1 MDDELPLQGGSHA
14 SSSHEVSLEAT
25 TKRRE
30 DLGKHSVHTHFPK
43 DRNCE
48 ICKRTK
54 ITRAPCRRRKGEA
67 VPRADNFGDLITA
80 DHKVL
85 SDNCESRNNHRYAV
99 VVQDLATQWI
109 QAYPCKNKTS
119 QETQRS
125 LQKFLEP
132 ERKPKVI
139 YTDNSLEFG
148 KACADLSWNHCT
160 STPHRSETNG
170 IAQRAVRRVKEGTS
184 AVLLQSGLNESW
196 WADSMECYS
205 YLRNVTDLLSD
216 GKTPYERRFGKPFEG
231 PIIPFGSLVEYHPI
245 TAKDQSRIHQFGKK
259 VLPGLFLGYALYAG
273 GIWKGD
279 VLIADLE
286 ELETMDASEIYSKRL
301 NAKEVIFPQ
310 KGEFTFP
317 IADGRIKTLGEDQAL
332 RTSTLIRPRPN
343 RGEGHIDFLGESEG
357 FFPQPHDSH
366 PVAGEAL
373 HDFWSMSGSFMFRH
387 HVEPRVELYS
397 PREESFPI
405 PLKYIDV
412 TRTTHTNLDVKLE
425 KRIDDYWNFDGSR
438 DLSDPWTGF
447 TQFTLLDEKAPDGFP
462 WSGGRLTR
470 KQLTSRPDH
479 LWPELW
485 KSMGKNA
492 KLKEKQKWSEEKLHL
507 ENARKLR
514 GIYFIDPEDK
524 EYKETIKNA
533 RKKLETSVAPAMPC
547 KIMKNCGSGGSD
559 KNKTKLACIL
569 EANESSRMRMGN
581 SEPPNHEDH
590 IAGKGE
596 NSLQHYNLVHKFIP
610 MPQAMKIPAAKA
622 AVDKEWEKLEKISAW
637 NLTKVKSEKMVIDE
651 ARTAGAT
658 VQFASLMDICHL
670 KNAELEAKHQKYKG
684 RVVLRGDIVKDN
696 SGSYAVFTEQGSSA
710 SQMTA
715 AKIMDIISRL
725 PGCDGQAADA
735 VSAYTQVKMED
746 AHKLL
751 KIPKSECPDIWIR
764 LPRHK
769 WPKSWSS
776 MEDPV
781 VPLERNLYGRP
792 LAGLLWERQFEKILL
807 KHGWEKN
814 SKLGMSLCTS

>member
-1 MDDELPLQGGSHA
+1 MRIWVNTVFILTSLKTENARSSRGPKSQGLRA
-14 SSSHEVSLEAT
+14 
-25 TKRRE
+25 E
-30 DLGKHSVHTHFPK
+30 DAIVEPYLVQ
-43 DRNCE
+43 
-48 ICKRTK
+48 K
-54 ITRAPCRRRKGEA
+54 IM
-67 VPRADNFGDLITA
+67 VILITA

-148 KACADLSWNHCT
+148 KVCEDLSWNHCT
-160 STPHRSETNG
+160 SSTPHRSETNG
-170 IAQRAVRRVKEGTS
+170 IAERAVRRVKEGTS

-196 WADSMECYS
+196 WADSMECYI
-205 YLRNVTDLLSD
+205 YLPNVTDLLSD
-216 GKTPYERRFGKPFEG
+216 GKTPYERRFGQPFKG
-231 PIIPFGSLVEYHPI
+231 PIVPFGLLVEYYPI

-301 NAKEVIFPQ
+301 NAKEVIFPKQ
-310 KGEFTFP
+310 GEFIFP
-317 IADGRIKTLGEDQAL
+317 IADGRIKTPGGDQEL
-332 RTSTLIRPRPN
+332 RTSTLVRHRPVQ
-343 RGEGHIDFLGESEG
+343 GESNIDFLGEWEG
-357 FFPQPHDSH
+357 SLPQPHDSF
-366 PVAGEAL
+366 PDAGEAIN
-373 HDFWSMSGSFMFRH
+373 DFWSMSGSFIYRH
-387 HVEPRVELYS
+387 HVELRVALYS

-405 PLKYIDV
+405 PLKYIDI
-412 TRTTHTNLDVKLE
+412 TRTTHTNLDVKQE
-425 KRIDDYWNFDGSR
+425 KRIDDYWNIDGSR

-447 TQFTLLDEKAPDGFP
+447 TQITLLDEKAPDGYT

-492 KLKEKQKWSEEKLHL
+492 KLKEKQKWAEEKIHL
-507 ENARKLR
+507 DNARKLR

-547 KIMKNCGSGGSD
+547 KTMKNCGSGGSD

-569 EANESSRMRMGN
+569 EANESTRMRMGN
-581 SEPPNHEDH
+581 SEPHNHEDH

-596 NSLQHYNLVHKFIP
+596 NSLQQRRALQFI
-610 MPQAMKIPAAKA
+610 
-622 AVDKEWEKLEKISAW
+622 L
-637 NLTKVKSEKMVIDE
+637 
-651 ARTAGAT
+651 
-658 VQFASLMDICHL
+658 H
-670 KNAELEAKHQKYKG
+670 H
-684 RVVLRGDIVKDN
+684 
-696 SGSYAVFTEQGSSA
+696 
-710 SQMTA
+710 
-715 AKIMDIISRL
+715 
-725 PGCDGQAADA
+725 
-735 VSAYTQVKMED
+735 
-746 AHKLL
+746 
-751 KIPKSECPDIWIR
+751 
-764 LPRHK
+764 
-769 WPKSWSS
+769 
-776 MEDPV
+776 
-781 VPLERNLYGRP
+781 
-792 LAGLLWERQFEKILL
+792 
-807 KHGWEKN
+807 
-814 SKLGMSLCTS
+814 